1 MNFWFYHPCILYKK
15 ERKKIKKKNKK
26 TYRPGLDSPLARRD
40 QILINYY
47 QQADHERK
55 QKNNN
60 TEADTFKSVPQH
72 RSKNGHGL
80 PWPKKKKKSVEPSP
94 QSQFQIYFLLSS
106 PNLSSPERFSK
117 KEKDTM
123 PFTLLGSGR
132 VVEQQLC
139 QCKKKKKIPLACT
152 HFTDT
157 QSSSKSS
164 QLSQA
169 PIRRRKKKKTSPP
182 GLFFLVVGI
191 SWSGPC
197 KVIENLGHACARI
210 GRRGRGPATRR
221 GLVNLDSF

>member
-1 MNFWFYHPCILYKK
+1 MHTIQK
-15 ERKKIKKKNKK
+15 RKKKNNKKKKK

-117 KEKDTM
+117 KEKGTM

-139 QCKKKKKIPLACT
+139 QCKKKKKNPPSLYPFHRHSIIIKI
-152 HFTDT
+152 
-157 QSSSKSS
+157 QSAQPGPHSTA
-164 QLSQA
+164 Q
-169 PIRRRKKKKTSPP
+169 KKKPV
-182 GLFFLVVGI
+182 LLAYFFLLLAFPGRARARSLRILAMLAPALAGAAVVQ
-191 SWSGPC
+191 PPD
-197 KVIENLGHACARI
+197 V
-210 GRRGRGPATRR
+210 
-221 GLVNLDSF
+221 GL